1 MMANNEP
8 LAGKRILFVTGR
20 LAQHALENEL
30 RKLASEVGIEYEVAV
45 LPITVAALMTPAWIA
60 KKLEVPSGIDL
71 VMVPGYCQG
80 DLSQL
85 KATLSCPVETGP
97 RDLRKLRQHFGLG
110 YQPPHNY
117 GESTIEIIAE
127 INHAPRLTLPEII
140 ASAQQLSSDGAD
152 IIDVGCDPG
161 STWQGL
167 ADCVKALRAEGLRVS
182 IDSLNS
188 TEITAAVD
196 AGAELVLSVNS
207 SNREAAVD
215 WDATVIAIPD
225 DPTTLA
231 GLDDTIDFLAIN
243 NISLRIDPILEPIG
257 CGFAKSLS
265 RYIDVRQ
272 RYPDAE
278 MMMGIGNLTELTDCD
293 SAGVNLLLLGIC
305 QELAIHSVLTTQVIN
320 WSRTSVRE
328 CAIARQL
335 VHYAIEQ
342 RVPPKHVARDL
353 VTLRD
358 EELTVFG
365 SEELDRLAAD
375 LKDNN
380 YRIFAERDEIHLVT
394 RQLHLSDNDPFVIF
408 EQLLSGHGQ
417 SAAPTNLDAAHS
429 FYLGFEMG
437 KALTALTL
445 DKQYTQDQALD
456 WGYLTQE
463 ETSHRLTR
471 KKTD

>member
-1 MMANNEP
+1 MMENNKP

-30 RKLASEVGIEYEVAV
+30 RKLAPEVGIDYEIAV

-60 KKLEVPSGIDL
+60 QKLELPNGIDL
-71 VMVPGYCQG
+71 VIVPGYCQE
-80 DLSQL
+80 DLSPL
-85 KATLSCPVETGP
+85 TTILPCPVEAGP

-127 INHAPRLTLPEII
+127 INHAPRLTLAEII
-140 ASAQQLSSDGAD
+140 TTAKQLASDGSD

-161 STWQGL
+161 STWHGVT
-167 ADCVKALRAEGLRVS
+167 DCVKALRAEGLRVS
-182 IDSLNS
+182 IDSLNP

-207 SNREAAVD
+207 SNRNAAVD

-225 DPTTLA
+225 DPATLG
-231 GLDDTIDFLAIN
+231 GLDDTIEFLASN

-257 CGFAKSLS
+257 CGFANSLS
-265 RYIDVRQ
+265 RYMEVRQ

-278 MMMGIGNLTELTDCD
+278 MMRGIGNLTELTDCD
-293 SAGVNLLLLGIC
+293 SAGVNLRLLGIC
-305 QELAIHSVLTTQVIN
+305 QELAIHSILTTQVIN

-328 CAIARQL
+328 CVIARQL

-358 EELTVFG
+358 EELTAFG
-365 SEELDRLAAD
+365 SEELDRMATA

-380 YRIFAERDEIHLVT
+380 YRIFAERDEIHLIS
-394 RQLHLSDNDPFVIF
+394 RQLHLSDKDPFVIF
-408 EQLLSGHGQ
+408 EQLLRGHGQ
-417 SAAPTNLDAAHS
+417 SVAPTNLDAAHS

-463 ETSHRLTR
+463 ETSHRLIR

>member
-1 MMANNEP
+1 MVNNEP
-8 LAGKRILFVTGR
+8 MTGKRILFVTGR
-20 LAQHALENEL
+20 LAQYALENEL
-30 RKLASEVGIEYEVAV
+30 RKLSAEVGIDYEIAV

-60 KKLEVPSGIDL
+60 KKLDVPNGIDL
-71 VMVPGYCQG
+71 VIVPGYCQE
-80 DLSQL
+80 DLSPL
-85 KATLSCPVETGP
+85 IATLPCPVEAGP

-117 GESTIEIIAE
+117 GQSTIEIIAE

-140 ASAQQLSSDGAD
+140 TTAKQLASDGAD
-152 IIDVGCDPG
+152 IVDVGCDPG
-161 STWQGL
+161 STWQGVTE
-167 ADCVKALRAEGLRVS
+167 CVKALRAEGLRVS
-182 IDSLNS
+182 IDSLNP

-207 SNREAAVD
+207 SNRDAAVD
-215 WDATVIAIPD
+215 WEATVIAIPD
-225 DPTTLA
+225 DPATLG
-231 GLDDTIDFLAIN
+231 GLDDTIEFLARN

-265 RYIDVRQ
+265 RYMDVRK

-293 SAGVNLLLLGIC
+293 STGVNLLLLGIC

-342 RVPPKHVARDL
+342 RVPPKHVTRDL

-358 EELTVFG
+358 QELTAFG
-365 SEELDRLAAD
+365 SEELDRLATN

-380 YRIFAERDEIHLVT
+380 YRIFAERGEIHLVS
-394 RQLHLSDNDPFVIF
+394 RQLHLSDKDPFVIF

-417 SAAPTNLDAAHS
+417 STAPTNLDAAHS

-445 DKQYTQDQALD
+445 DKQYSQDQALD

-463 ETSHRLTR
+463 EISHRLTR

>member
-8 LAGKRILFVTGR
+8 LTGKRILFVTGR
-20 LAQHALENEL
+20 LAQHALKNEL
-30 RKLASEVGIEYEVAV
+30 KILASEVDIDYEVAV
-45 LPITVAALMTPAWIA
+45 LPITVAALMTPTWIA
-60 KKLEVPSGIDL
+60 KKLTIPPKTDL
-71 VMVPGYCQG
+71 VIIPGYCQG
-80 DLSQL
+80 DLSPL
-85 KATLSCPVETGP
+85 IAILPCPIEVGP

-117 GESTIEIIAE
+117 GESNIEIIAE
-127 INHAPRLTLPEII
+127 INHAPRLPLPEII
-140 ASAQQLSSDGAD
+140 TTAKQLANDGAD
-152 IIDVGCDPG
+152 IIDIGCDPG
-161 STWQGL
+161 NTWSGVS
-167 ADCVKALRAEGLRVS
+167 DCVKALRAEGLRVS
-182 IDSLNS
+182 IDSLNAS
-188 TEITAAVD
+188 EITAAVD

-207 SNREAAVD
+207 SNRDAAVD

-225 DPTTLA
+225 NPAALS
-231 GLDDTIDFLAIN
+231 GLDDTIEFLAVN

-257 CGFAKSLS
+257 CGFTQSLS
-265 RYIDVRQ
+265 RYLDVRQ

-320 WSRTSVRE
+320 WSRTSVHE

-335 VHYAIEQ
+335 VYYAIEQ
-342 RVPPKHVARDL
+342 QVPPKHIARDL

-358 EELTVFG
+358 EELMIFG
-365 SEELDRLAAD
+365 NEELERMAAD

-380 YRIFAERDEIHLVT
+380 YRIFAERDEIHLVS
-394 RQLHLSDNDPFVIF
+394 RHLHLSDSDPFVIF
-408 EQLLSGHGQ
+408 EQLLSGQGQ
-417 SAAPTNLDAAHS
+417 DTMPTNLDAAHS
-429 FYLGFEMG
+429 FYLGFEMA

-471 KKTD
+471 KKTN

>member
-1 MMANNEP
+1 MANNEP
-8 LAGKRILFVTGR
+8 LTGKRILFVTGR

-30 RKLASEVGIEYEVAV
+30 RKLSPEMGIEHEIAV

-60 KKLEVPSGIDL
+60 KKLKVPNGIDR
-71 VMVPGYCQG
+71 VIVPGYCQK
-80 DLSQL
+80 DLSPL
-85 KATLSCPVETGP
+85 IATLPCPVEAGP
-97 RDLRKLRQHFGLG
+97 RDLRKLRQHFGLD

-140 ASAQQLSSDGAD
+140 TTAKQLASDGAD
-152 IIDVGCDPG
+152 IVDVGCDPG
-161 STWQGL
+161 STWQGVTE
-167 ADCVKALRAEGLRVS
+167 CVKALRAEDLRVS
-182 IDSLNS
+182 IDSLNP
-188 TEITAAVD
+188 TEITAAVE

-207 SNREAAVD
+207 SNRDAAVD

-225 DPTTLA
+225 DPATLG
-231 GLDDTIDFLAIN
+231 GLDDTIEFLASN

-265 RYIDVRQ
+265 RYINVRQ

-305 QELAIHSVLTTQVIN
+305 QELAIHSVLTTEVIN

-342 RVPPKHVARDL
+342 RVPPKHVTHDL

-358 EELTVFG
+358 KELTAFG
-365 SEELDRLAAD
+365 SEELDRMATN

-380 YRIFAERDEIHLVT
+380 YRIFAERGEIHLVS
-394 RQLHLSDNDPFVIF
+394 RQLHLSDKDPFVIF

-417 SAAPTNLDAAHS
+417 STAPTNLDAAHS

-445 DKQYTQDQALD
+445 DKQYNQDQALD

-463 ETSHRLTR
+463 EISHRLTR

>member
-1 MMANNEP
+1 MANNEP
-8 LAGKRILFVTGR
+8 LTGKRILFVTGR

-30 RKLASEVGIEYEVAV
+30 RKLSPEVGIEYEIAV

-60 KKLEVPSGIDL
+60 KKLKVPNGIDR
-71 VMVPGYCQG
+71 VIVPGYCQK
-80 DLSQL
+80 DLSPL
-85 KATLSCPVETGP
+85 IATLPCPVEAGP
-97 RDLRKLRQHFGLG
+97 RDLRKLRQHFGLD

-140 ASAQQLSSDGAD
+140 TTAKQLASDGAD
-152 IIDVGCDPG
+152 IVDVGCDPG
-161 STWQGL
+161 STWQGVTE
-167 ADCVKALRAEGLRVS
+167 CVKALRAEDLRVS
-182 IDSLNS
+182 IDSLNP
-188 TEITAAVD
+188 TEITAAVE

-207 SNREAAVD
+207 SNRDAAVD

-225 DPTTLA
+225 DPATLG
-231 GLDDTIDFLAIN
+231 GLDDTIEFLASH

-265 RYIDVRQ
+265 RYINVRQ

-305 QELAIHSVLTTQVIN
+305 QELAIHSVLTTEVIN

-342 RVPPKHVARDL
+342 RVPPKHVTHDL

-358 EELTVFG
+358 KELTAFG
-365 SEELDRLAAD
+365 SEELDRMATN

-380 YRIFAERDEIHLVT
+380 YRIFAERGEIHLVS
-394 RQLHLSDNDPFVIF
+394 RQLHLSDKDPFVIF

-417 SAAPTNLDAAHS
+417 STAPTNLDAAHS

-445 DKQYTQDQALD
+445 DKQYNQDQALD

-463 ETSHRLTR
+463 EISHRLTR

>member
-1 MMANNEP
+1 
-8 LAGKRILFVTGR
+8 
-20 LAQHALENEL
+20 
-30 RKLASEVGIEYEVAV
+30 
-45 LPITVAALMTPAWIA
+45 
-60 KKLEVPSGIDL
+60 
-71 VMVPGYCQG
+71 
-80 DLSQL
+80 
-85 KATLSCPVETGP
+85 
-97 RDLRKLRQHFGLG
+97 
-110 YQPPHNY
+110 
-117 GESTIEIIAE
+117 
-127 INHAPRLTLPEII
+127 
-140 ASAQQLSSDGAD
+140 
-152 IIDVGCDPG
+152 
-161 STWQGL
+161 
-167 ADCVKALRAEGLRVS
+167 LRVS

-207 SNREAAVD
+207 SNRDAAVD
-215 WDATVIAIPD
+215 WDAAVIAIPD
-225 DPTTLA
+225 DPATLG
-231 GLDDTIDFLAIN
+231 GLDDTIEFLAVN

-265 RYIDVRQ
+265 RYMDVRQ

-320 WSRTSVRE
+320 WSQTSVRE

-358 EELTVFG
+358 EELMVYG

-380 YRIFAERDEIHLVT
+380 YRIFAERDEIHLVS
-394 RQLHLSDNDPFVIF
+394 RQLHLSDSDPFVIF

-417 SAAPTNLDAAHS
+417 PTVPTNLDAAHS

-456 WGYLTQE
+456 WGYLTQK

>member
-1 MMANNEP
+1 M
-8 LAGKRILFVTGR
+8 
-20 LAQHALENEL
+20 
-30 RKLASEVGIEYEVAV
+30 
-45 LPITVAALMTPAWIA
+45 
-60 KKLEVPSGIDL
+60 
-71 VMVPGYCQG
+71 
-80 DLSQL
+80 
-85 KATLSCPVETGP
+85 
-97 RDLRKLRQHFGLG
+97 
-110 YQPPHNY
+110 
-117 GESTIEIIAE
+117 
-127 INHAPRLTLPEII
+127 TLPEII
-140 ASAQQLSSDGAD
+140 KTAKQLASDGAD

-161 STWQGL
+161 STWHGVTE
-167 ADCVKALRAEGLRVS
+167 CVKALRAEDLRVS
-182 IDSLNS
+182 IDSLNP

-207 SNREAAVD
+207 SNRDAAVD

-225 DPTTLA
+225 DPATLG
-231 GLDDTIDFLAIN
+231 GLDDTIEFLARN

-265 RYIDVRQ
+265 RYMDVRK

-335 VHYAIEQ
+335 V
-342 RVPPKHVARDL
+342 PPKHVTHDL

-358 EELTVFG
+358 KELAPFG
-365 SEELDRLAAD
+365 SEELERLATN

-380 YRIFAERDEIHLVT
+380 YRIFAERGEIHLVS
-394 RQLHLSDNDPFVIF
+394 RQLHLSDKDPFVIF

-417 SAAPTNLDAAHS
+417 STTPTNLDAAHS

-445 DKQYTQDQALD
+445 DKQYSQDQALD

-463 ETSHRLTR
+463 EISHRLTR